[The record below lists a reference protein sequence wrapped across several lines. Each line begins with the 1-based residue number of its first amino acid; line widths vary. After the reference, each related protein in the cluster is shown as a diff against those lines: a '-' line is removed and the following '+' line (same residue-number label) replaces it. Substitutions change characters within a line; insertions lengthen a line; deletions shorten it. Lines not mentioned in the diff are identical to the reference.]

1 MSVAQT
7 VQSFAGIAN
16 ENEFYGH
23 HYLAEV
29 FKGDIRT
36 LIESWQATEDAAA
49 EAITA
54 GTATEESRTESRSP
68 YKRLSGLGGKW
79 FAGLAAHGRLRDDAA
94 SLPNKLQSHLQL
106 HTPLLE
112 ALGFKLKPQQ
122 IELQGGMPVPVWA
135 AFGEAHQA
143 PQLLI
148 VPAYQPGREDED
160 PLDHH
165 LIPAHYDGQEIPN
178 AFKKLSW
185 LEIISEALFGTDQP
199 PRYVILVGFK
209 EWLLLDRYKWPNN
222 RLLRFD
228 WTEILDR
235 KETYTLQAAAALL
248 HHDSLA
254 PNQGASLLDGLDE
267 NAHKHAFGVSEDL
280 KYALREAIE
289 LLGNEAVQQLRQK
302 AQTSKQGF
310 YTGKDAVDAGDL
322 SLECLRLVYRLL
334 FMFYIEARPELG
346 YVPIQKSETYAKG
359 YSLESLRDLELT
371 PLNTSTA
378 REGMFFDATLRR
390 LFSLIGQGCGAAAQ
404 QSVLAGS
411 VKEAFALAPLD
422 SKLFDPAG
430 TPLLNQ
436 VRFPNHVWQR
446 VIRLM
451 SLSGGKHKGRVSYQL
466 LSINQL
472 GAVYEALLS
481 YRGFFA
487 PEDLYEVQP
496 EPKKAA
502 KTTSD
507 DDDDDEDG
515 EQDSG
520 GGTTDLMDS
529 AWFVPASRIDQY
541 KPSERVHDTDDQGHK
556 KLRIYP
562 RDTFIYRLAGRDR
575 QKSASYY
582 TPQVLTRCLVKYAL
596 KELLKDKTADDILTL
611 TVVEPAMGSAAFLN
625 EAVNQLAEAYLERKQ
640 AELKRRIPHEQ
651 YTVELQKAR
660 MYIADRNVYGVDLN
674 PIATELAEVSL
685 WLNAIYGEPTEPG
698 QPPKA
703 ARVPWFGYQ
712 LFAGNSLI
720 GARREVFAASLLRKG
735 SKPAW
740 YEEAPRRLDPQAP
753 TRKTDEVYHFLLP
766 DTGMA
771 NYTDKVAKQLYKAD
785 FDRLKLWRTAMNK
798 PLEAH
803 EVKRLQQLSD
813 AIDELWAEH
822 AKQVAADR
830 VRTEDPLALWPASST
845 SEVASTRAQKEAIR
859 TKGLLNQ
866 DDDYATPYRR
876 LKLVMDYWCALWFW
890 PITQSAD
897 LPSREQW
904 WLEIGAILEGNIVDL
919 APQTQMDFT
928 PAPVAQQL
936 LPEVQETLFG
946 SVQPMLATNPSQPN
960 LHDKFGQLRISKLR
974 QHFPRVAT
982 VEAVA
987 RQRRF
992 LHWELTFADV
1002 FAKRGGFDLVL
1013 GNPPWLKVEWNE
1025 AGILGEAN
1033 PLVAIRKLSATEL
1046 SQQRSVAFTQF
1057 PALQADWTCELEE
1070 AEATQNYLNA
1080 QQNFPLLK
1088 GVQTNLYKC
1097 FMPVGW
1103 MLAGRCGVV
1112 GYLHPEGPYDDPKA
1126 GLVRESVYS
1135 RIRSH
1140 FQFINETKLFA
1151 EVHNQTKFSINI
1163 YGPPRAQP
1171 AFDQLANLF
1180 SPATVDAC
1188 YAHDGSG
1195 TVGGYKTEYGK
1206 WNTVGHADRTVRIG
1220 DAQLTVFA
1228 KLYDEPGTP
1237 PRRARLPALH
1247 AGQLSSV
1254 LAKLAAC
1261 PRRLADIG
1269 GDYSSTEM
1277 WHETMQQ
1284 HDGTIIRNAD
1294 RIAPFAATPEDWV
1307 LSGPHFNL
1315 ANPLF
1320 QTPKPVCATN
1330 RAYDGLNL
1338 DTLPDDYLPRSNY
1351 RPMEDRTEYARRT
1364 PMVSWSEAE
1373 TLTLPW
1379 DQLNTEEQTE
1389 HANQKGQTV
1398 AVQRW
1403 RQKRVTEYFRLA
1415 FRGMIGASSERT
1427 LIGSLMPR
1435 EAGHINGVQSNAF
1448 KDTTVLLAAGALS
1461 SSTVADFFLKSTGRS
1476 NLHSTW
1482 TTLPWLSPNPSLNAR
1497 YLALNC
1503 LTNHYAPLWNE
1514 IFTTSQES
1522 ALAIRRP
1529 GVLQH
1534 PFTTQRWSQ
1543 PDNPRLPQD
1552 FFANLTPEWHRD
1564 CSLRTDYARRMALVE
1579 IDVLVS
1585 QSLGLTL
1592 DELLLIYRVQFP
1604 VMQQY
1609 ERDTWYD
1616 MAGRIIFTIS
1626 KGLPGVGL
1634 SRNGSRS
1641 TADVTY
1647 TAPDGRS
1654 KTGKFGW
1661 DDLRQMQEVGTLPA
1675 GSIVSTTVIDDTQSG
1690 GPQTHTRSYTAP
1702 FALASREADY
1712 RIAWEFFADQP
1723 TEVNQ

>member
-7 VQSFAGIAN
+7 VQSFTGIAN

-29 FKGDIRT
+29 FKGDIRS
-36 LIESWQATEDAAA
+36 LIESWQAA
-49 EAITA
+49 EEAGAQAIAA
-54 GTATEESRTESRSP
+54 GTAGEDSRAATRAP
-68 YKRLSGLGGKW
+68 FKRLGGLGGKW
-79 FAGLAAHGRLRDDAA
+79 FAGLASHGRLTEDAER
-94 SLPNKLQSHLQL
+94 LHSHLQL
-106 HTPLLE
+106 HSPLLE
-112 ALGFKLKPQQ
+112 ALGYKLKAQQ
-122 IELQGGMPVPVWA
+122 IELQAGMPVPVWA

-165 LIPAHYDGQEIPN
+165 LTAAHYDGQEIPN
-178 AFKKLSW
+178 AFKKLTW
-185 LEIISEALFGTDQP
+185 LEIIGEALFGTDQP

-302 AQTSKQGF
+302 AAASKQGF

-359 YSLESLRDLELT
+359 YSLESLRDLELIQ
-371 PLNTSTA
+371 LNTAAA
-378 REGMFFDATLRR
+378 RDGLFFDATLRR
-390 LFSLIGQGCGAAAQ
+390 LFSLIGQGCGSAAQ

-422 SKLFDPAG
+422 SKLFDPDA

-436 VRFPNHVWQR
+436 VNFPNHVWQR
-446 VIRLM
+446 VICLM

-502 KTTSD
+502 KAASD
-507 DDDDDEDG
+507 DDDDDGEG

-520 GGTTDLMDS
+520 GGTTDVMDS

-541 KPSERVHDTDDQGHK
+541 KPGERVHDIDEQGHK
-556 KLRIYP
+556 KLRVYP

-596 KELLKDKTADDILTL
+596 KELLKDKTADDILNL

-640 AELKRRIPHEQ
+640 SELKRRIPHEQ
-651 YTVELQKAR
+651 YTVELQKTR

-685 WLNAIYGEPTEPG
+685 WLNAIYGEQSEPG
-698 QPPKA
+698 QLPKA

-720 GARREVFAASLLRKG
+720 GARREVYAASVLRKG

-740 YEEAPRRLDPQAP
+740 YDEAPRRLDPQAP
-753 TRKTDEVYHFLLP
+753 TRKADEVYHFLLP

-771 NYTDKVAKQLYKAD
+771 NYTDKVAKQLYKED
-785 FDRLKLWRTAMNK
+785 FDRLKHWRTAMNK

-803 EVKRLQQLSD
+803 EIKRLQQLSD
-813 AIDELWAEH
+813 AIDQLWAEH
-822 AKQVAADR
+822 AKQIALDR
-830 VRTEDPLALWPASST
+830 KRTEDPLALWPASNT
-845 SEVASTRAQKEAIR
+845 TEVASTRAQKEAIR

-890 PITQSAD
+890 PITQSAN

-919 APQTQMDFT
+919 APQGQIDFAG
-928 PAPVAQQL
+928 APVAQEL
-936 LPEVQETLFG
+936 LPEVQESLFAG
-946 SVQPMLATNPSQPN
+946 VQPTLAAVSPAPT
-960 LHDKFGQLRISKLR
+960 LHDKFGQLRINKLR
-974 QHFPRVAT
+974 QSFPRIAK
-982 VEAVA
+982 VEVIA

-992 LHWELTFADV
+992 MHWELSYADV

-1013 GNPPWLKVEWNE
+1013 GNPPWLKVKWNE

-1046 SQQRSVAFTQF
+1046 AQQRSAAFSQF
-1057 PALQADWTCELEE
+1057 PRLQADWTSELEE
-1070 AEATQNYLNA
+1070 AEATQSYLNA
-1080 QQNFPLLK
+1080 QQNYPLLK

-1103 MLAGRCGVV
+1103 MLAGQRGVV
-1112 GYLHPEGPYDDPKA
+1112 GYLHPEGPYDDPE
-1126 GLVRESVYS
+1126 GGILREAVYT
-1135 RIRSH
+1135 RLRAH
-1140 FQFINETKLFA
+1140 FQFQNEFKLFDIG
-1151 EVHNQTKFSINI
+1151 NRNKFGINI
-1163 YGPPRAQP
+1163 YGSPQTDPT
-1171 AFDQLANLF
+1171 FDLIANLF
-1180 SPATVDAC
+1180 SPITIDSS
-1188 YAHDGSG
+1188 YAHDGTG
-1195 TVGGYKTEYGK
+1195 IAGGIKNDADE
-1206 WNTVGHADRTVRIG
+1206 WNAAGHADRIVRVG
-1220 DAQLTVFA
+1220 DAQLAVFA
-1228 KLYDEPGTP
+1228 QLYDETGTL

-1247 AGQLSSV
+1247 AGKLSSV
-1254 LAKLAAC
+1254 LVKLAAY
-1261 PRRLADIG
+1261 PRRLANLG
-1269 GDYSSTEM
+1269 SDYYSTVM
-1277 WHETMQQ
+1277 FDETYAQQ
-1284 HDGTIIRNAD
+1284 DGTIFRNAD
-1294 RIAPFAATPEDWV
+1294 RNAPFAATPEDWV
-1307 LSGPHFNL
+1307 LSGPHFSL
-1315 ANPLF
+1315 ANPLY
-1320 QTPKPVCATN
+1320 QTPKSVCATH

-1338 DTLPDDYLPRSNY
+1338 ETLADDYLPRTNY
-1351 RPMEDRTEYARRT
+1351 LPMADRAEYARRT
-1364 PMVSWSEAE
+1364 PRVNWSEAGE
-1373 TLTLPW
+1373 L
-1379 DQLNTEEQTE
+1379 
-1389 HANQKGQTV
+1389 
-1398 AVQRW
+1398 
-1403 RQKRVTEYFRLA
+1403 KRVTEYFRLIFSNYVSISGERTTRPIIGPRGVAHINAVSSVA
-1415 FRGMIGASSERT
+1415 FRNLGHAVDMGATMSSI
-1427 LIGSLMPR
+1427 L
-1435 EAGHINGVQSNAF
+1435 V
-1448 KDTTVLLAAGALS
+1448 
-1461 SSTVADFFLKSTGRS
+1461 DFFVKTAGMAHLWMNQLIRVPILVENDKLRS
-1476 NLHSTW
+1476 RFLV
-1482 TTLPWLSPNPSLNAR
+1482 
-1497 YLALNC
+1497 LNC
-1503 LTNHYAPLWNE
+1503 LTTHYAPLWTE
-1514 IFTTSQES
+1514 IWGVSQKS
-1522 ALAIRRP
+1522 ALAGR
-1529 GVLQH
+1529 H
-1534 PFTTQRWSQ
+1534 PFTTQTWSH
-1543 PDNPRLPQD
+1543 PANPRLPQD
-1552 FFANLTPEWHRD
+1552 FFAKLTPEWQRN
-1564 CSLRTDYARRMALVE
+1564 CALRTDYIRRMALIE
-1579 IDVLVS
+1579 IDVLVA
-1585 QSLGLTL
+1585 QALGLTL

-1604 VMQQY
+1604 VMQGY

-1626 KGLPGVGL
+1626 KGLVGVGL
-1634 SRNGSRS
+1634 PRKGSRT

-1647 TAPDGRS
+1647 TTPEGRS

-1661 DDLRQMQEVGTLPA
+1661 DDLRQMQEAGTLPA
-1675 GSIVSTTVIDDTQSG
+1675 GSTVTTTVIDDTQPG
-1690 GPQTHTRSYTAP
+1690 GPQTRTRTYTAP

-1712 RIAWEFFADQP
+1712 RIAWVFFEQ
-1723 TEVNQ
+1723 EKGE

>member
-7 VQSFAGIAN
+7 VQSFTGISN

-36 LIESWQATEDAAA
+36 LIESWQATE
-49 EAITA
+49 EAGAQAIAA
-54 GTATEESRTESRSP
+54 GTANEDSRAETRAP
-68 YKRLSGLGGKW
+68 FKRLGGLGGKW
-79 FAGLAAHGRLRDDAA
+79 FAGLASHGRLTEDAER
-94 SLPNKLQSHLQL
+94 LQSHLQL

-112 ALGFKLKPQQ
+112 ALGYKLKLQQ

-148 VPAYQPGREDED
+148 VPAYQPGREDEE

-165 LIPAHYDGQEIPN
+165 LTAAHYGGQEIPN
-178 AFKKLSW
+178 AFKKLTW

-254 PNQGASLLDGLDE
+254 PTQGTSLLDGLDE

-302 AQTSKQGF
+302 AQASKQGF

-371 PLNTSTA
+371 QLNTSTA
-378 REGMFFDATLRR
+378 RDGLFFDATLRR

-422 SKLFDPAG
+422 SKLFDPAA

-507 DDDDDEDG
+507 DDDEEEDG

-541 KPSERVHDTDDQGHK
+541 KPGERVHDIDEQGHK

-625 EAVNQLAEAYLERKQ
+625 EAVNQLAEAYLERRQ

-651 YTVELQKAR
+651 YTVELQKTR

-698 QPPKA
+698 KPPKA

-720 GARREVFAASLLRKG
+720 GARREVFPASLLRKG

-740 YEEAPRRLDPQAP
+740 YDEAPRRLDPQVP
-753 TRKTDEVYHFLLP
+753 TRKADEVYHFLLP

-771 NYTDKVAKQLYKAD
+771 NYTDKVAKQLYRED

-803 EVKRLQQLSD
+803 EIRRLQQLSD
-813 AIDELWAEH
+813 AIDQLWAEH
-822 AKQVAADR
+822 AKLVAADR

-845 SEVASTRAQKEAIR
+845 SEVTSTRAQKEAIR

-919 APQTQMDFT
+919 APQTQIDFT

-936 LPEVQETLFG
+936 LPDVQDTLFG
-946 SVQPMLATNPSQPN
+946 SVQPMLATNPVQPN

-974 QHFPRVAT
+974 QHFPRVVT
-982 VEAVA
+982 VEAIA
-987 RQRRF
+987 KQRRF
-992 LHWELTFADV
+992 MHWELTFADV

-1013 GNPPWLKVEWNE
+1013 GNPPWLKVTWNE
-1025 AGILGEAN
+1025 AGILGETN

-1046 SQQRSVAFTQF
+1046 AQQRSDAFAQY
-1057 PALQADWTCELEE
+1057 PILQADWTAELEE
-1070 AEATQNYLNA
+1070 AEAMQNYLNA
-1080 QQNFPLLK
+1080 QQNYPLLR
-1088 GVQTNLYKC
+1088 GMISNLYKC

-1103 MLAGRCGVV
+1103 ALASKHGVV
-1112 GYLHPEGPYDDPKA
+1112 GYLHPQGPYDDPN
-1126 GLVRESVYS
+1126 GGRFREAIYA
-1135 RIRSH
+1135 RLRAH
-1140 FQFINETKLFA
+1140 FQFQNELKLFDIG
-1151 EVHNQTKFSINI
+1151 NRNKFGINI
-1163 YGPPRAQP
+1163 FGPEQTAPM
-1171 AFDQLANLF
+1171 FDLVANLYT
-1180 SPATVDAC
+1180 PTTIDAC
-1188 YAHDGSG
+1188 YFHDGSG
-1195 TVGGYKTEYGK
+1195 MAGGIKSEVDE
-1206 WNTVGHADRTVRIG
+1206 WNTSGHADRIVHIG
-1220 DAQLTVFA
+1220 DAQLKVFA
-1228 KLYDEPGTP
+1228 ALYDEPGTP

-1254 LAKLAAC
+1254 LAKLAAY
-1261 PRRLADIG
+1261 PSRLADL
-1269 GDYSSTEM
+1269 GDDYFSTEM

-1284 HDGTIIRNAD
+1284 HDGTIVRNAD
-1294 RIAPFAATPEDWV
+1294 RSSPFAATPEDWV
-1307 LSGPHFNL
+1307 LSGPHFSL
-1315 ANPLF
+1315 ANPLY
-1320 QTPKPVCATN
+1320 QTPKAICSTH
-1330 RAYDGLNL
+1330 RAYEGINL
-1338 DTLPDDYLPRSNY
+1338 ETLPDDYLPRSNY
-1351 RPMEDRTEYARRT
+1351 RPMADRAEFRRRIPTLSWTER
-1364 PMVSWSEAE
+1364 
-1373 TLTLPW
+1373 
-1379 DQLNTEEQTE
+1379 
-1389 HANQKGQTV
+1389 G
-1398 AVQRW
+1398 VQGTS
-1403 RQKRVTEYFRLA
+1403 KVTEYFRLVH
-1415 FRGMIGASSERT
+1415 RRRLSQSGERT
-1427 LIGSLMPR
+1427 LIPILTPPGTTHVNTSICSTFKSIDLMLD
-1435 EAGHINGVQSNAF
+1435 ACTSMTSITFDYFV
-1448 KDTTVLLAAGALS
+1448 
-1461 SSTVADFFLKSTGRS
+1461 KSTGQGDF
-1476 NLHSTW
+1476 
-1482 TTLPWLSPNPSLNAR
+1482 TTGAMAYVPLVHCETAIPR
-1497 YLALNC
+1497 ILALNC
-1503 LTNHYAPLWNE
+1503 LTNHYAPLWAE
-1514 IFTTSQES
+1514 VFTTTQKS
-1522 ALAIRRP
+1522 ALAGRRAD
-1529 GVLQH
+1529 VQNH
-1534 PFTTQRWSQ
+1534 PFTAQGWSQ

-1552 FFANLTPEWHRD
+1552 FFAKLTPEWQRN
-1564 CSLRTDYARRMALVE
+1564 CALRTDYSRRMALVE
-1579 IDVLVS
+1579 IDVLVA
-1585 QSLGLTL
+1585 QALGLTL

-1604 VMQQY
+1604 VMQGY

-1626 KGLPGVGL
+1626 KGLVGVGL
-1634 SRNGSRS
+1634 PRKGSRS
-1641 TADVTY
+1641 TADVTF
-1647 TAPDGRS
+1647 TTPDGRS

-1661 DDLRQMQEVGTLPA
+1661 DDLRHLQDAGNLPA
-1675 GSIVSTTVIDDTQSG
+1675 GSTVTTTVIDDTQPG
-1690 GPQTHTRSYTAP
+1690 GPQTRIRSYTAP

-1712 RIAWEFFADQP
+1712 RIAWAFFEQ
-1723 TEVNQ
+1723 EMGK

>member
-29 FKGDIRT
+29 FKGDIRA

-49 EAITA
+49 QAITSGA
-54 GTATEESRTESRSP
+54 ATEESRAEARAP
-68 YKRLSGLGGKW
+68 YKRLGGLGGKW
-79 FAGLAAHGRLRDDAA
+79 FATLASHGRLREDAER
-94 SLPNKLQSHLQL
+94 LQSHLQL

-112 ALGFKLKPQQ
+112 ALGYKLRPQQ

-135 AFGEAHQA
+135 AYGEAHQA

-148 VPAYQPGREDED
+148 VPAYQPGHEEED
-160 PLDHH
+160 PLDHN
-165 LIPAHYDGQEIPN
+165 LIAAHYGGLEIPK
-178 AFKKLSW
+178 AFSNRSW
-185 LEIISEALFGTDQP
+185 LEILSEALFGTDQP

-235 KETYTLQAAAALL
+235 KENYTLQAAAALL

-302 AQTSKQGF
+302 AQANKQGF
-310 YTGKDAVDAGDL
+310 YTGKDAVDAEEL

-346 YVPIQKSETYAKG
+346 YVPIQKSEIYAKG

-371 PLNTSTA
+371 QLNTSTA
-378 REGMFFDATLRR
+378 RDGMFFDATLRR
-390 LFSLIGQGCGAAAQ
+390 LFSLIGQGCGAAIQ
-404 QSVLAGS
+404 QSITAGS

-422 SKLFDPAG
+422 SKLFDPSA

-436 VRFPNHVWQR
+436 VRFPNHVWQQ

-502 KTTSD
+502 TAASD
-507 DDDDDEDG
+507 DEDEDDG

-520 GGTTDLMDS
+520 GGSTDLMDS

-541 KPSERVHDTDDQGHK
+541 KPSERVHDIDEQGHK

-625 EAVNQLAEAYLERKQ
+625 EAVNQLSEAYLERKQ

-651 YTVELQKAR
+651 YTTELQKTR
-660 MYIADRNVYGVDLN
+660 MYLADRNVYGVDLN

-685 WLNAIYGEPTEPG
+685 WLNAIYGEPAEPG

-720 GARREVFAASLLRKG
+720 GARREVFAASSLRKG
-735 SKPAW
+735 SRPAW
-740 YEEAPRRLDPQAP
+740 YDDAPHRLDPQTP
-753 TRKTDEVYHFLLP
+753 TRKADEVYHFLLP

-771 NYTDKVAKQLYKAD
+771 NYTDKVAKQLYKED
-785 FDRLKLWRTAMNK
+785 FDRLKLWRTALNK

-803 EVKRLQQLSD
+803 EILRLQQLSE
-813 AIDELWAEH
+813 AIDDLWAAH
-822 AKQVAADR
+822 AKQVAEDR
-830 VRTEDPLALWPASST
+830 ALTEDPLALWPASSE
-845 SEVASTRAQKEAIR
+845 SENATTRAQKEAIR
-859 TKGLLNQ
+859 TKGLLNE
-866 DDDYATPYRR
+866 DGDYATPYRR

-890 PITQSAD
+890 PITQSVD

-919 APQTQMDFT
+919 APQGQMDFT
-928 PAPVAQQL
+928 PEPVAQQL
-936 LPEVQETLFG
+936 LPEVQDDMFG
-946 SVQPMLATNPSQPN
+946 AVQPMLSTAQDQPN

-974 QHFPRVAT
+974 SHFPRVAY
-982 VEAVA
+982 VETIA
-987 RQRRF
+987 RKRRF
-992 LHWELTFADV
+992 MHWELTFADV
-1002 FAKRGGFDLVL
+1002 FSSRGGFDLVL

-1046 SQQRSVAFTQF
+1046 AQQRSVAFAQF
-1057 PALQADWTCELEE
+1057 PALQDDWTSELEE

-1080 QQNFPLLK
+1080 QQNYPMLK

-1097 FMPVGW
+1097 FLPTAW
-1103 MLAGRCGVV
+1103 KLTCLKGVSAL
-1112 GYLHPEGPYDDPKA
+1112 LHPEGPYDDPN
-1126 GLVRESVYS
+1126 GGMLREEIYK
-1135 RIRSH
+1135 RLRAH
-1140 FQFINETKLFA
+1140 FQFINVHRLFA
-1151 EVHNQTKFSINI
+1151 EILHWISYSINI
-1163 YGPPRAQP
+1163 YGTERTKVV
-1171 AFDQLANLF
+1171 FDTMANVF
-1180 SPATVDAC
+1180 EPATIDRS
-1188 YAHDGSG
+1188 YAHDGQGIAGGIKNSNNEWDTSG
-1195 TVGGYKTEYGK
+1195 
-1206 WNTVGHADRTVRIG
+1206 HSDRIIKIT
-1220 DAQLTVFA
+1220 DTALATYA

-1237 PRRARLPALH
+1237 YRRAKLTALH
-1247 AGQLSSV
+1247 AGALNNV
-1254 LAKLAAC
+1254 LLKLASFQD
-1261 PRRLADIG
+1261 RL
-1269 GDYSSTEM
+1269 GDLGQSIFTTPM
-1277 WHETMQQ
+1277 WNETAQQ
-1284 HDGTIIRNAD
+1284 ADGTIIRRDHSDD
-1294 RIAPFAATPEDWV
+1294 RFSGAVGELV
-1307 LSGPHFNL
+1307 LSGPHFSVSNPFNKSPKVLCNSPL
-1315 ANPLF
+1315 AYLSIDLE
-1320 QTPKPVCATN
+1320 TI
-1330 RAYDGLNL
+1330 
-1338 DTLPDDYLPRSNY
+1338 PDDYLPRSNY
-1351 RPMEDRTEYARRT
+1351 LVMEDRDEYDRRI
-1364 PMVSWSEAE
+1364 PRVGWVDNGNFSEK
-1373 TLTLPW
+1373 
-1379 DQLNTEEQTE
+1379 Q
-1389 HANQKGQTV
+1389 
-1398 AVQRW
+1398 
-1403 RQKRVTEYFRLA
+1403 VTNYFRLA
-1415 FRGMIGASSERT
+1415 LRAMIQPAGERT
-1427 LIGSLMPR
+1427 LTGAIISPGV
-1435 EAGHINGVQSNAF
+1435 AHTNGVQTAAYKNSF
-1448 KDTTVLLAAGALS
+1448 ELIAAGYVCS
-1461 SSTVADFFLKSTGRS
+1461 SLIADWYIRSMGRS
-1476 NLHSTW
+1476 NLHGTW
-1482 TTLPWLSPNPSLNAR
+1482 LQLPRLPFTSAIGSR
-1497 YLALNC
+1497 YLVLNC
-1503 LTNHYAPLWNE
+1503 LTSNYSKLWAE
-1514 IFTTSQES
+1514 IFGAEFSSQS
-1522 ALAIRRP
+1522 
-1529 GVLQH
+1529 
-1534 PFTTQRWSQ
+1534 WSQ
-1543 PDNPRLPQD
+1543 PTNPRLPQN
-1552 FFANLTPEWHRD
+1552 FFVKLTPEWQRN
-1564 CSLRTDYARRMALVE
+1564 CALRTDYARRMALVE
-1579 IDVLVS
+1579 IDVLVA
-1585 QSLGLTL
+1585 QALGLTL

-1604 VMQQY
+1604 VMQGY

-1616 MAGRIIFTIS
+1616 MAGRIIFTNS
-1626 KGLPGVGL
+1626 KGLVGVGL
-1634 SRNGSRS
+1634 PRKASRS
-1641 TADVTY
+1641 TPDVTI
-1647 TAPDGRS
+1647 TTSDGRS
-1654 KTGKFGW
+1654 KTGKYGW
-1661 DDLRQMQEVGTLPA
+1661 EDIRQMQESGTVPA
-1675 GSIVSTTVIDDTQSG
+1675 GSTVTTTVQDDTQPG
-1690 GPQTHTRSYTAP
+1690 GPQTRTRSYTAP

-1712 RIAWEFFADQP
+1712 KIAWAFFEADRVK
-1723 TEVNQ
+1723 TR